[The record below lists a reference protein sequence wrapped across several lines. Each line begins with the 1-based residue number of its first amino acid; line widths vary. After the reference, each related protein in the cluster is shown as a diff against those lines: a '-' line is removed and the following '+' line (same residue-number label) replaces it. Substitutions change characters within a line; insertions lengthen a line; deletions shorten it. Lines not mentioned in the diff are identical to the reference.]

1 LTVPTV
7 PRKADLK
14 KQDRVITWKVTSSR
28 KIFGAYGDIASVKV
42 LSTPEADMDAVHT
55 TAALVLSSPEEM
67 RT

>member
-1 LTVPTV
+1 MSHYIKGLPVGMTE
-7 PRKADLK
+7 DF
-14 KQDRVITWKVTSSR
+14 VINYGRSL
-28 KIFGAYGDIASVKV
+28 APNYGDIASVKV